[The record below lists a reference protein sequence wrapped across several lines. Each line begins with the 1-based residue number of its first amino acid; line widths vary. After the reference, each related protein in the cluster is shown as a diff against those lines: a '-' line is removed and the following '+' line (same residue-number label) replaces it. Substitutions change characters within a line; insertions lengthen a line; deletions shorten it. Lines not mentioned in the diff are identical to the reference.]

1 MEPGAE
7 DFRHRQHGVNPP
19 RTHARFLAGAAA
31 LVALYALA
39 GLLHPDMT
47 SPRAVLDLLNGNAP
61 LGVMAVGMTFVILCG
76 GVDLSVGSVLAL
88 SCILTAW
95 LMARKGWPPA
105 AAYAAAI
112 GAGTLL
118 GAGCGWVI
126 HAFRLAPFIV
136 TLAGMFA
143 ARGLALTVSLDSF
156 GIEHAAHQRLV
167 DFAVPLADGKL
178 HLNAMV
184 LLAVLAAGAFVARG
198 TAFGRHVYAVGGQEA
213 SARLMGLPV
222 GRTKIGVYALS
233 GGCAALAGVL
243 RTFEMSSGDP
253 TAGVGMELDA
263 IAAVVI
269 GGTLLTG
276 GVGGVGGTLV
286 GVLILGT
293 IQTWILFDGRLSSW
307 WAKVAT
313 GVLLLA
319 FVLVQRMLGGKKKL
333 LAASY

>member
-1 MEPGAE
+1 MKLIGRHLNLLISVGAWI
-7 DFRHRQHGVNPP
+7 G
-19 RTHARFLAGAAA
+19 LYAAA
-31 LVALYALA
+31 CALQPGMA
-39 GLLHPDMT
+39 
-47 SPRAVLDLLNGNAP
+47 SPRAALDLLNGSAP
-61 LGVMAVGMTFVILCG
+61 LGVMAVGMTFVILSG

-95 LMARKGWPPA
+95 LIAREGWPPV
-105 AAYAAAI
+105 AAYAATL

-118 GAGCGWVI
+118 GAASGWVI
-126 HAFRLAPFIV
+126 HTFRLAPFMV

-184 LLAVLAAGAFVARG
+184 LLAVLAGGAFVARG

-276 GVGGVGGTLV
+276 GVGGVAGTLM
-286 GVLILGT
+286 GVMILGT

-319 FVLVQRMLGGKKKL
+319 FVLVQRTLGGKK
-333 LAASY
+333 AVSY

>member
-1 MEPGAE
+1 ML
-7 DFRHRQHGVNPP
+7 F
-19 RTHARFLAGAAA
+19 AAA
-31 LVALYALA
+31 CFMQ
-39 GLLHPDMT
+39 PDMA
-47 SPRAVLDLLNGNAP
+47 SPRAILDLLNGSAP
-61 LGVMAVGMTFVILCG
+61 LGVVAVGMTLVILSG

-95 LMARKGWPPA
+95 LIAHGGWPPM
-105 AAYAAAI
+105 AAYAVAM
-112 GAGTLL
+112 GAGTVL
-118 GAGCGWVI
+118 GAACGWVI

-143 ARGLALTVSLDSF
+143 ARGLALSVSLDSF
-156 GIEHAAHQRLV
+156 GIDHPAHQRFV
-167 DFAVPLADGKL
+167 DFAVRLADGKL

-184 LLAVLAAGAFVARG
+184 LLAVLGAGAFVAQC
-198 TAFGRHVYAVGGQEA
+198 TAFGRHVYAVGGQES
-213 SARLMGLPV
+213 SATLMGLPV
-222 GRTKIGVYALS
+222 GRTKVGVYALS

-253 TAGVGMELDA
+253 TAGVGLELDA

-276 GVGGVGGTLV
+276 GVGGVMGTLI

-307 WAKVAT
+307 WARVAT

-319 FVLVQRMLGGKKKL
+319 FVLVQRTLAGKK
-333 LAASY
+333 AARC